1 MSNTVFFSFFYF
13 FSATNIFGCYE
24 SGICKVSLLSRSGKF
39 VAVEKNNKV
48 NTNRGA
54 VASDSIWEVNFV
66 GDPKNNLVS
75 FKGSN
80 GRYMIAYNNGKIECT
95 AKRVSRWEEFTVED
109 TGNGTFT
116 IKSHHK
122 QYVVAED
129 GAFKSKRDIEVA
141 DAEAFLVRQVGK

>member
-1 MSNTVFFSFFYF
+1 MSLKSDGG
-13 FSATNIFGCYE
+13 SD
-24 SGICKVSLLSRSGKF
+24 KGKY
-39 VAVEKNNKV
+39 VAVEKNNRV
-48 NTNRGA
+48 NANRGA
-54 VASDSIWEVNFV
+54 LASDGIWEVNFH
-66 GDPKNNLVS
+66 GKEKKLVS
-75 FKGSN
+75 FKGAN